1 MKRWTQIFK
10 VPHLRNAYQKV
21 GMFGVAEPAPVS
33 IPVIGSATAFER
45 PFTNTGDQVRGFGYT
60 HDGSV
65 DTLFRFVSAGVF
77 SIDNV
82 QQNRVQ
88 AFMMAFDSDLA
99 PIVGQQVTLTS
110 TNAAVANPR

>member
-1 MKRWTQIFK
+1 
-10 VPHLRNAYQKV
+10 
-21 GMFGVAEPAPVS
+21 MFGVAEPAPVS